1 MRKVLVV
8 TAITA
13 VGMALP
19 SCSGPPSAAVDSPT
33 TSRTVYEPSGRVA
46 RAPLSPPV
54 GYASPQRN
62 SPTPL
67 ASYGSP
73 NEGAEPKAAAPGEW
87 RASPR
92 WATVKGKSCI
102 VVEQD
107 AQAKFGVEK
116 CSKEDFDAGNE
127 VSAPHSNMSGPD
139 SSPNSHE
146 PEGPSGSDE
155 PSPSNP
161 YGPMPPPT
169 KHRSNGMI
177 EPWTGAI

>member
-19 SCSGPPSAAVDSPT
+19 SCSGPPSATVDSPT
-33 TSRTVYEPSGRVA
+33 TSQMVYEPSGRVA

-62 SPTPL
+62 SPTPF
-67 ASYGSP
+67 ASYDSP
-73 NEGAEPKAAAPGEW
+73 NEGAEPKAPAPGEW

-107 AQAKFGVEK
+107 AQAKFGVEQ

-127 VSAPHSNMSGPD
+127 VSAPHSNVSGPD
-139 SSPNSHE
+139 SSPKPHE
-146 PEGPSGSDE
+146 PEWPLGSDE

-161 YGPMPPPT
+161 YGPMAPPT
-169 KHRSNGMI
+169 KHRSKAVI